1 MRPSPNSPGV
11 ARLDHCSLFLERGAA
26 EGQWVLEARA
36 WGHLATESVHEWHL
50 FAAAPLICLTFV
62 RTRRRSDL
70 LGQRRPRYARAR
82 RTVRGPTDTTLVVQG
97 RSWVYELVRW
107 RRGFGE

>member
-36 WGHLATESVHEWHL
+36 WGHLATESVREWHL
-50 FAAAPLICLTFV
+50 FAAGAAHLL
-62 RTRRRSDL
+62 DL
-70 LGQRRPRYARAR
+70 RPHTEA
-82 RTVRGPTDTTLVVQG
+82 L
-97 RSWVYELVRW
+97 
-107 RRGFGE
+107 